1 LRILVLGNGAAAEEL
16 RRQAAEAGAEL
27 AQRFSARVT
36 HVVTEP
42 GLGADDPRVAKAL
55 AADLPVLGVD
65 ECVQLL
71 GFCEVPGAAAL
82 IPPQPVEA
90 PKKRAAAK
98 AKGTKGAGK
107 AGSGG
112 DHTSVPALAPSPEA
126 EAGDWSK
133 EETEAEAKAELGL
146 PAGAESAMEPAAVL
160 ADGLESGSGQAGLAG
175 GERMELGED
184 GAAGETEVAV
194 REPLSVVDV
203 QEVVAE
209 GLLGAAEMPEVSADG
224 LIGRVEP
231 LEVMADEPLS
241 GIESLEVVAGEPLSG
256 VGPLEGPAGRSL
268 SGIESLEG
276 TADGALSA
284 VERSEGVAGE
294 LLGGDELLEAAAD
307 GSVSAVAPL
316 EDAVTSPSVIG
327 ARASV
332 EVEEETD
339 RAGLGELAGHADFN
353 SVASED
359 RALSGVGKVSDGS
372 SAYSP
377 MESMLGSALEAALL
391 FPPLPVSA
399 SESLTLDSD
408 YLIDSYPDA
417 PAITESEQPVDR
429 IRSAGLVG
437 WAEQAGQVEQA
448 GRLGKAGRIA
458 DVTGLAEVTETTAVG
473 LTEAGSTSTST
484 SAGIGASAST
494 DPKRNGSNAGTS
506 DSDSDSDSMRISTIT
521 ATRNSDEEHG
531 TPDQPAPAPHAGL
544 TTDIENLETAT
555 TTDGEP
561 ADLHDNL
568 DAPDNPANSDPTK
581 DRARA
586 VASYAWAAIPFA
598 SLGLLTP
605 VAMGYAAYRQRSRA
619 LGAVAAWYLFAV
631 TIAFAISATA
641 TDGSRTQ
648 SGVGDLLTICLAAS
662 WIGGTVH
669 ALLIRRQVFGRS
681 E

>member
-1 LRILVLGNGAAAEEL
+1 MLGNGAAADEL

-90 PKKRAAAK
+90 PKKRATVK
-98 AKGTKGAGK
+98 AKGAKGAVK

-112 DHTSVPALAPSPEA
+112 DQTAGPAPASSPEA
-126 EAGDWSK
+126 EAGAWS
-133 EETEAEAKAELGL
+133 EDETGAKAELGL
-146 PAGAESAMEPAAVL
+146 LAGTESAMESAAVL
-160 ADGLESGSGQAGLAG
+160 ARGVESDSEQAGLAG
-175 GERMELGED
+175 TERTELGEG
-184 GAAGETEVAV
+184 GAASETEIAV

-203 QEVVAE
+203 REV
-209 GLLGAAEMPEVSADG
+209 AAEELLSA
-224 LIGRVEP
+224 
-231 LEVMADEPLS
+231 ADM
-241 GIESLEVVAGEPLSG
+241 LEVVASRPLSE
-256 VGPLEGPAGRSL
+256 VGPLEGTGA
-268 SGIESLEG
+268 
-276 TADGALSA
+276 GALGQ
-284 VERSEGVAGE
+284 VEPLQGVT
-294 LLGGDELLEAAAD
+294 DEHEPA
-307 GSVSAVAPL
+307 
-316 EDAVTSPSVIG
+316 T
-327 ARASV
+327 
-332 EVEEETD
+332 
-339 RAGLGELAGHADFN
+339 HADFN
-353 SVASED
+353 SLTSED
-359 RALSGVGKVSDGS
+359 HALSGMAKVSEGS

-437 WAEQAGQVEQA
+437 WAEQAGQVEQS
-448 GRLGKAGRIA
+448 GRLGRAGRIA
-458 DVTGLAEVTETTAVG
+458 DVVEATEVTEVTETTAVG
-473 LTEAGSTSTST
+473 LAEAGGTSTST
-484 SAGIGASAST
+484 GIGIGIGIGA
-494 DPKRNGSNAGTS
+494 DPKRNGDSASTS
-506 DSDSDSDSMRISTIT
+506 DSDSDSMSTST
-521 ATRNSDEEHG
+521 KAMTRTSDATRNSNEDHT
-531 TPDQPAPAPHAGL
+531 TPEQPTPAPHAGL
-544 TTDIENLETAT
+544 TTNTETLETPPTTAT
-555 TTDGEP
+555 DDP
-561 ADLHDNL
+561 PP
-568 DAPDNPANSDPTK
+568 APDTPNNPTTPDPTGA
-581 DRARA
+581 RARA

-605 VAMGYAAYRQRSRA
+605 VAMGYAAYRQRSRS

-641 TDGSRTQ
+641 TDGTRTQ
-648 SGVGDLLTICLAAS
+648 SSVGDLLTICLAAS